1 MSYRRLP
8 TMDIHEL
15 LRLLRAGETERSIR
29 QLLGYNR
36 RTIRRYQA
44 WAKAEGLL
52 SGPLP
57 DAATLQQRLT
67 QTLPAVPPPQQ
78 TSTVAA
84 FRAEIV
90 ALRQQGLEVA
100 AIRARLAERHGEPIS
115 YSAVW
120 RLVQH
125 LEPSTPETFVRVE
138 VPPGSEAQVD
148 FGDAGLFLDPTTGAL
163 RKAWVFVLVLSHSRH
178 LYAELVFD
186 QRVETWLLCHVHA
199 FAAFG
204 GVPARV
210 VLDNLKAAIL
220 QASVHQPLV
229 QRAYRECAEHYG
241 FLIDPN
247 PPRMPHLKGK
257 VESGVHYVK
266 RNFLAGRER
275 EALDPA
281 NVALRHWTTAVAGE
295 RVHGT
300 TKQQP
305 LVTFRN
311 LEQAAL
317 RPLPATAYDLAVW
330 QQATLHRDCHVVFGG
345 SYYSAPCR
353 LVGQRLWLRA
363 GARTVQLYDA
373 THQLVATHDRATQSG
388 QRKTILAHLPP
399 AKVPGLTLRR
409 ETCQAQADTIGP
421 ATAAIVR
428 TLLASRP
435 LDRLPTAGRIVQL
448 AERYP
453 AVRVEHACARAEYFG
468 DTDYRVIRRILAEG
482 RETEPLPTTGGAVA
496 AAAGPAPAVHRSF
509 TFVRQASDFV
519 ASLFGGAK

>member
-1 MSYRRLP
+1 
-8 TMDIHEL
+8 MDIHEL
-15 LRLLRAGETERSIR
+15 LRLLRAGESERRIR

-52 SGPLP
+52 SGALP
-57 DAATLQQRLT
+57 DAATLQQRLSA
-67 QTLPAVPPPQQ
+67 TLPPVPPPQQ
-78 TSTVAA
+78 TSTVAP
-84 FRAEIV
+84 FREEIA
-90 ALRQQGLEVA
+90 ALRAQGIEVA
-100 AIRARLAERHGEPIS
+100 AIRARLAERHGEPVS

-120 RLVQH
+120 RLVQQ
-125 LEPSTPETFVRVE
+125 LEPKTPDTFVRVE

-148 FGDAGLFLDPTTGAL
+148 FGDAGPFRDPTTGVP
-163 RKAWVFVLVLSHSRH
+163 RKAWAFVMVLSHSRH

-186 QRVETWLLCHVHA
+186 QRVETWLLCHLHA
-199 FAAFG
+199 FTAFG
-204 GVPARV
+204 GVPARI

-220 QASVHQPLV
+220 HASVHDPLV

-241 FLIDPN
+241 FLVDPN
-247 PPRMPHLKGK
+247 PPRTPRLKGK

-266 RNFLAGRER
+266 RNFLAGREP
-275 EALDPA
+275 EALDTA
-281 NVALRHWTTAVAGE
+281 NVALRRWTRDVAGV

-300 TKQQP
+300 TKQPP
-305 LVTFRN
+305 LTVFRAV
-311 LEQAAL
+311 EQAAL
-317 RPLPATAYDLAVW
+317 LPLPATPYDLAVW
-330 QQATLHRDCHVVFGG
+330 QQATLHRDCHVVFAG

-373 THQLVATHDRATQSG
+373 AHQLVATHDRATRPG
-388 QRKTILAHLPP
+388 ERKTIFTHLPP
-399 AKVPGLTLRR
+399 AKVPGLTLHR
-409 ETCQAQADTIGP
+409 ETCQAQADAIGP

-435 LDRLPTAGRIVQL
+435 IDRLRTAGRIVRL
-448 AERYP
+448 AEQYSAP
-453 AVRVEHACARAEYFG
+453 RVERACARAEYFG

-482 RETEPLPTTGGAVA
+482 RETEPLPTA
-496 AAAGPAPAVHRSF
+496 AATAPAAPAPAASRSF

-519 ASLFGGAK
+519 ASLFGGGK

>member
-1 MSYRRLP
+1 
-8 TMDIHEL
+8 MDIHEL
-15 LRLLRAGETERSIR
+15 LRLLRAGESERGIR

-36 RTIRRYQA
+36 RTIRRYQS

-52 SGPLP
+52 TGPLP
-57 DAATLQQRLT
+57 DAAALQQRLSE
-67 QTLPAVPPPQQ
+67 TLPPVAPPQQ

-84 FRAEIV
+84 FRDEIA
-90 ALRQQGLEVA
+90 ALRAQGVELA

-120 RLVQH
+120 RLVRQ
-125 LEPSTPETFVRVE
+125 LEPGTPETFVRIE

-148 FGDAGLFLDPTTGAL
+148 FGDAGPFRDPATGAL
-163 RKAWVFVLVLSHSRH
+163 RKAWAFVMVLSHSRH

-204 GVPARV
+204 GVPARI

-220 QASVHQPLV
+220 QASVHDPLV

-266 RNFLAGRER
+266 RNFLAGRDP
-275 EALDPA
+275 EALDTA
-281 NVALRHWTTAVAGE
+281 NAALRRWITDIAGA
-295 RVHGT
+295 RLHGT
-300 TKQQP
+300 TKQPP
-305 LVTFRN
+305 LTVFRAV
-311 LEQAAL
+311 EQAAL
-317 RPLPATAYDLAVW
+317 LPLPATPYDRAVW
-330 QQATLHRDCHVVFGG
+330 QQATLHRDCHAVFAS

-353 LVGQRLWLRA
+353 LVGQRLWVRA
-363 GARTVQLYDA
+363 GTRTVQLYDT
-373 THQLVATHDRATQSG
+373 THQLVATHDRATQPG
-388 QRKTILAHLPP
+388 ERKTILAHLPP
-399 AKVPGLTLRR
+399 AKVAGLTLRR
-409 ETCQAQADTIGP
+409 ETCQAHADAIGP

-435 LDRLPTAGRIVQL
+435 IDRLRTAGRIVQL
-448 AERYP
+448 AEHYD
-453 AVRVEHACARAEYFG
+453 AGRVERACARAEYFG
-468 DTDYRVIRRILAEG
+468 EPDYRVMRRILIEG
-482 RETEPLPTTGGAVA
+482 RETEPLPPPA
-496 AAAGPAPAVHRSF
+496 AASAPPAGPPPGASRSF
-509 TFVRQASDFV
+509 TFVRPARDFV
-519 ASLFGGAK
+519 ASLFGGGK

>member
-1 MSYRRLP
+1 
-8 TMDIHEL
+8 MDVHEL
-15 LRLLRAGETERSIR
+15 LRLLRAGESERSIR

-44 WAKAEGLL
+44 WAKGQGLL
-52 SGPLP
+52 AGPLP
-57 DAATLQQRLT
+57 DAATLQQRLSE
-67 QTLPAVPPPQQ
+67 TLPPAPPPQQ

-84 FRAEIV
+84 FRDEIA
-90 ALRQQGLEVA
+90 ALRRHGLEVA

-120 RLVQH
+120 RLVRQ
-125 LEPSTPETFVRVE
+125 LEPQTPATFVRVE

-148 FGDAGLFLDPTTGAL
+148 FGDAGLFLDPATGQS
-163 RKAWVFVLVLSHSRH
+163 RKVWVFVMVLSHSRH

-204 GVPARV
+204 GVPARI
-210 VLDNLKAAIL
+210 VLDNLKAAL
-220 QASVHQPLV
+220 LHASVHDPLV
-229 QRAYRECAEHYG
+229 HRAYRECAEHYG

-247 PPRMPHLKGK
+247 PPRTPWLKGK

-275 EALDPA
+275 EPLDA
-281 NVALRHWTTAVAGE
+281 GTTALRHWTLRSAGE
-295 RVHGT
+295 RAHGT

-305 LVTFRN
+305 LTVFRS
-311 LEQAAL
+311 LAAAAL
-317 RPLPATAYDLAVW
+317 RPLPAVPYDLAVW
-330 QQATLHRDCHVVFGG
+330 HQATLHRDCHAVFAG

-363 GARTVQLYDA
+363 GTRTVQLYDPD
-373 THQLVATHDRATQSG
+373 HQRVATHDRATQLG
-388 QRKTILAHLPP
+388 ERKTILAHLPP
-399 AKVPGLTLRR
+399 AKVPGLVLRR
-409 ETCQAQADTIGP
+409 ETCQTQAEAIGP
-421 ATAAIVR
+421 ATAAIVC

-435 LDRLPTAGRIVQL
+435 IDRLRTAGRIVQL
-448 AERYP
+448 AERYG
-453 AVRVEHACARAEYFG
+453 AMRVERACARAEYFG

-482 RETEPLPTTGGAVA
+482 RETEPLPSPTTSPPPGTTTAVA
-496 AAAGPAPAVHRSF
+496 APSRSF
-509 TFVRQASDFV
+509 TFVRQASEV
-519 ASLFGGAK
+519 VTSLFGGAK

>member
-1 MSYRRLP
+1 
-8 TMDIHEL
+8 MDIHEL
-15 LRLLRAGETERSIR
+15 LRLLRAGATERSIR

-36 RTIRRYQA
+36 RTIRRYQG
-44 WAKAEGLL
+44 WAKAQGLL
-52 SGPLP
+52 TGPLP

-67 QTLPAVPPPQQ
+67 ATLPPSPPPQQ
-78 TSTVAA
+78 TSSVAV
-84 FRAEIV
+84 FRDEIA
-90 ALRQQGLEVA
+90 ALRTQGVEVA
-100 AIRARLAERHGEPIS
+100 AIRARLAERHGEPVS

-120 RLVQH
+120 RLVQQ
-125 LEPSTPETFVRVE
+125 LEPRTPETFVRVE

-148 FGDAGLFLDPTTGAL
+148 FGDAGLFLDPATGTF

-178 LYAELVFD
+178 LYAELVWD

-204 GVPARV
+204 GVPARI
-210 VLDNLKAAIL
+210 VLDNLNAGIV
-220 QASVHQPLV
+220 QASVHDPVV
-229 QRAYRECAEHYG
+229 QRAYRECAEHDG

-275 EALDPA
+275 EALDTG
-281 NVALRHWTTAVAGE
+281 NTALRTWTRDVAGQ
-295 RVHGT
+295 RLHGT

-305 LVTFRN
+305 LTTFRTV
-311 LEQAAL
+311 EQAAL
-317 RPLPATAYDLAVW
+317 APLPTRAYDLAVW
-330 QQATLHRDCHVVFGG
+330 QQATLHRDCHVVFAG

-373 THQLVATHDRATQSG
+373 TYQLVATHDRATHPG
-388 QRKTILAHLPP
+388 ERKTILAHLPP
-399 AKVPGLTLRR
+399 AKVTGLTLRR
-409 ETCQAQADTIGP
+409 ETCQAQADAIGP

-435 LDRLPTAGRIVQL
+435 LDRLRTAGRIVQL
-448 AERYP
+448 AERYG
-453 AVRVEHACARAEYFG
+453 AARVERACARAEYFG
-468 DTDYRVIRRILAEG
+468 DTDYRVIQRILAEG
-482 RETEPLPTTGGAVA
+482 RETEPLPSPTAAPPAGVA
-496 AAAGPAPAVHRSF
+496 AAAPTMNRSF